1 MMIVCATSQF
11 CMSEHI
17 YPNSR
22 DSIPLVLE
30 SKKVNL
36 VTVNVS
42 NSLCSETLV
51 DGLGVVVWLS
61 LFMRKDVSNVLEQ
74 VKFSPVY
81 QFLPCKTHPLTTAA
95 RNNINAIY
103 NRPVA
108 QMLRQEEYPATRF
121 RGSVNFRHVIEL
133 SRKSHFLPNS

>member
-42 NSLCSETLV
+42 LCSETLV
-51 DGLGVVVWLS
+51 DGLGVVGWLS
-61 LFMRKDVSNVLEQ
+61 SFTVSYTHMMLPSKRK
-74 VKFSPVY
+74 
-81 QFLPCKTHPLTTAA
+81 A
-95 RNNINAIY
+95 
-103 NRPVA
+103 
-108 QMLRQEEYPATRF
+108 EYP
-121 RGSVNFRHVIEL
+121 GGEL
-133 SRKSHFLPNS
+133 RS

>member
-1 MMIVCATSQF
+1 MMILCATSQF
-11 CMSEHI
+11 CMPEHI

-22 DSIPLVLE
+22 DSIPLVLA

-36 VTVNVS
+36 VAVNVS
-42 NSLCSETLV
+42 NSLCSEMLV
-51 DGLGVVVWLS
+51 DGLSVVGWLS
-61 LFMRKDVSNVLEQ
+61 VLMRKAVSNVLEQ
-74 VKFSPVY
+74 VKFFPVY
-81 QFLPCKTHPLTTAA
+81 QFLPCQTHSHTTAR
-95 RNNINAIY
+95 RNNINTIY

-108 QMLRQEEYPATRF
+108 QMLRHEEYPATRF